1 MEHGIPHISMR
12 IMKREI
18 LVYRNQKWK
27 MQLTSCQ
34 KVPARTLRECNWT
47 QEEVADDLGVTVRTI
62 QRLERLERDAELQ
75 KVGRDVAPVR
85 KQGSGRK
92 KSFGK
97 KQMAIEKLIDEEPG
111 LTCHQVKLRRGC
123 QRFWQV

>member
-1 MEHGIPHISMR
+1 M
-12 IMKREI
+12 
-18 LVYRNQKWK
+18 
-27 MQLTSCQ
+27 
-34 KVPARTLRECNWT
+34 
-47 QEEVADDLGVTVRTI
+47 TVRTI

-97 KQMAIEKLIDEEPG
+97 KQIVAIEKLIDEEPG